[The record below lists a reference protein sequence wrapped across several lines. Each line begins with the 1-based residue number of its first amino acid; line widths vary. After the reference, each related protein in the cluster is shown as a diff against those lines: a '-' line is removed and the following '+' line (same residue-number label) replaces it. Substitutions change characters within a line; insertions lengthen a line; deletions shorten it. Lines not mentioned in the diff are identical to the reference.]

1 MKTKQKLALGLG
13 VLGIAS
19 VMTGTI
25 ASAATDTT
33 VATPRSLHRAHHEAI
48 HTALRTNDYAAFT
61 KAIAQMPKPADAPE
75 ITEAVF
81 AKMVEAEKLRQ
92 SGDRAGAQAIMKELG
107 FKAFHQ
113 GKGGRGVPP
122 NLTDAQKTAWK
133 EAHTLMHEGKH
144 DEAKAILSNAGIT
157 LPTRLQ

>member
-19 VMTGTI
+19 VVSGTV
-25 ASAATDTT
+25 ASAATTSQ
-33 VATPRSLHRAHHEAI
+33 PESRSLHRAHHEAI
-48 HTALRTNDYAAFT
+48 HTALRANDYAAFT
-61 KAIAQMPKPADAPE
+61 KAIAQMPKPEDAPE

-113 GKGGRGVPP
+113 GKRGGVPL

-144 DEAKAILSNAGIT
+144 DEAKAILSAAGIT
-157 LPTRLQ
+157 PPTRP

>member
-13 VLGIAS
+13 ALGIAS
-19 VMTGTI
+19 VISGTV

-33 VATPRSLHRAHHEAI
+33 VTTSRSVHRAHHEAV
-48 HTALRTNDYAAFT
+48 HTALRANDYEAF
-61 KAIAQMPKPADAPE
+61 KSAIAQVPRPTGAPE

-122 NLTDAQKTAWK
+122 HLTDAQKTAWK

-144 DEAKAILSNAGIT
+144 DEAKAILSAAGIT
-157 LPTRLQ
+157 PPTRP